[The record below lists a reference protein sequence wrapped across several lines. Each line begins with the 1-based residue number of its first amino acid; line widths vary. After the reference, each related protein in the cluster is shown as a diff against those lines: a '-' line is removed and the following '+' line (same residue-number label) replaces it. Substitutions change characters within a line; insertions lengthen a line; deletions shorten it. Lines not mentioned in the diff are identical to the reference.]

1 MPNRPGGDDP
11 SEPLENRQSKIA
23 NRKRRYVKTPARLA
37 AARANLEKAR
47 AVPKEKVYRRTEKR
61 LAANR
66 ANLAKAKVAGQQE
79 LENIVDRLDLA
90 FPPLFQEM
98 PAELAGACPCGS
110 GKISYTCC
118 KTPAPPPTS
127 EPELSSP
134 TPLSSDPEDDGAYV
148 PRVKQRYWVLGWP
161 DDQEGVDR
169 EAADYGAL
177 EKAGR
182 ALLRRRRALLRE
194 VRREGREVMRLLT
207 QAAAR
212 TVAPTLQ
219 DILALASGLM
229 AVLWSSRPL
238 DRAKRLNQQ
247 VGRLLQ
253 AFVEKRYE
261 RAGGVGLTP
270 EAEVLRVLAQDP
282 QGLPPLRQRKK
293 RARRV
298 AHAGAKPERRPKRAH
313 REPSDPGPDLPE
325 NPREFGLL
333 VRRAF
338 CAPHPEPEDKAVAY
352 LIDTLSERLWDRLH
366 SLERG
371 LKHETET
378 LHQLLDQLGKE
389 RPRANRQAMQ
399 ERFWWI
405 EAELKEAIH
414 QARPVMKF
422 CGRNFAQ
429 QVQILVLRRYGS
441 DPEIERFG
449 RAWEEQRVR
458 FERQADE

>member
-1 MPNRPGGDDP
+1 MPNRPGGDGA
-11 SEPLENRQSKIA
+11 SERPENRKSQVA
-23 NRKRRYVKTPARLA
+23 NRNRPYVKTPARLA

-66 ANLAKAKVAGQQE
+66 ANLAKAKVARQQE

-352 LIDTLSERLWDRLH
+352 LIGTLSERLWDRLH

-371 LKHETET
+371 
-378 LHQLLDQLGKE
+378 
-389 RPRANRQAMQ
+389 
-399 ERFWWI
+399 
-405 EAELKEAIH
+405 
-414 QARPVMKF
+414 
-422 CGRNFAQ
+422 
-429 QVQILVLRRYGS
+429 
-441 DPEIERFG
+441 
-449 RAWEEQRVR
+449 
-458 FERQADE
+458 